1 MKNNRVYILYILCF
15 VIGFIVPIVI
25 SLLKSN
31 DTIVLSLNPEKY
43 EKEFLKTPSVALLDS
58 INANTLSCFCRDLE
72 YDNLIYYWVLKDST
86 FIRRDNNEPV
96 SFRYTIL
103 SYLTDSTKFYSPNG
117 EMIEFTKVV
126 DKILQEQQ

>member
-1 MKNNRVYILYILCF
+1 MKNNRIYILYIFCF
-15 VIGFIVPIVI
+15 VIGFILPIVI
-25 SLLKSN
+25 PLLKSN

-43 EKEFLKTPSVALLDS
+43 EKDFLKTPSVALLDS
-58 INANTLSCFCRDLE
+58 INVNTLSCLCRDYE

-86 FIRRDNNEPV
+86 FIRPDNNEPI

-103 SYLTDSTKFYSPNG
+103 SYLTDSTEFYSPNG
-117 EMIEFTKVV
+117 EMIEFTKIV